1 MTERSL
7 NIRLAVRD
15 GDVVRRALTQLGD
28 EGSRALARI
37 ENAAKP
43 VSRGL
48 LAINEVTSAARG
60 RLEAF
65 AGNLGGVG
73 SAMLR
78 LGPIGLAA
86 GAAVG
91 ALTLALG
98 QGLRELEAAEQSFL
112 RLEGVLK
119 ATGHASGLTRGQLAE
134 LADTMEMSTLATA
147 EGVMDAASVLATFR
161 SISGD
166 TFLRTIKA
174 AQDLSSVF
182 GQDLRSSAVQLGKAL
197 EDPVEGVTALKRVGV
212 TFSSSQRD
220 MIAAMVETGDVAGA
234 QALILKTLEQQVGGA
249 GEAEAGGL
257 TGAVH
262 HLKSAWGNLL
272 EELARTPGVG
282 GVVETTLKGLTATL
296 DGVREWF
303 QGPDIS
309 QQVAAKS
316 RELVEAE
323 DRLAELRSGSV
334 LWDPS
339 FGLRINQ
346 ATAAAEAKVAR
357 LRAEID
363 ALIDQGRAEVEAFQ
377 AEQDQAAAGQRQAEQ
392 ERNAETIAA
401 RIKALEAE
409 RVKAAVDAAEKIAA
423 INDQLARD
431 IEAADRKRGLPGI
444 DPTDV
449 DREIALLRDIATRKI
464 EAIERPIRAAAE
476 RTTDQA
482 RKVIADLERQLGAAS
497 DPRNAAIEQAL
508 SRLPEGAT
516 DAQRRDVERLSGAL
530 FDQKLAIEELN
541 KELEAEAKLR
551 DKGSEVTRR
560 HRTAEEE
567 YRDVLIELGDLL
579 ANAAIDQETYAR
591 AVEEAERRK
600 LDASTEWR
608 DGAVRAV
615 RDYVEEASNAARTAE
630 QAVTKSLQAGEDAF
644 VKWANTGKLAAGDL
658 FNTMA
663 EEALRAAW
671 RMSVI
676 KPFGGMLE
684 GLFSSI
690 GSGIAGW
697 FSGGSTG
704 GTTAPVDTGLIL
716 EAHSGGVVGHD
727 ALRRRDVDA
736 GLFRSAERFH
746 GGGLVGLRSGEVP
759 IVALRGEEV
768 LTRDDPRH
776 RFNLAG
782 AQSGVTV
789 VVQPTVTNT
798 VPNTQAR
805 TETRRGPGGEL
816 MIDVF
821 VEQMEMLMSRK
832 IGRGEGMAPTLERRY
847 GLNPAAGAYR

>member
-1 MTERSL
+1 MNERSL
-7 NIRLAVRD
+7 TIRLAVRD
-15 GDVVRRALTQLGD
+15 GEVVRRALVQLGD
-28 EGSRALARI
+28 DGSRALARI

-43 VSRGL
+43 ASRGL
-48 LAINEVTSAARG
+48 LVLNEITSAAHG
-60 RLEAF
+60 RLEDF

-119 ATGHASGLTRGQLAE
+119 ATGHASGLTRAQLAE

-182 GQDLRSSAVQLGKAL
+182 GQNLRSSAVQLGKAL

-234 QALILKTLEQQVGGA
+234 QVLILKTLEQQVGGA
-249 GEAEAGGL
+249 GVAEASGL

-282 GVVETTLKGLTATL
+282 GVVETTLKRLTATL
-296 DGVREWF
+296 DSVRGWF
-303 QGPDIS
+303 KGSDIS

-357 LRAEID
+357 LRSEID
-363 ALIDQGRAEVEAFQ
+363 ALIARGRAEVEAFDAERDQ
-377 AEQDQAAAGQRQAEQ
+377 AEAGLRQAER

-431 IEAADRKRGLPGI
+431 IASADKKRGLPGI
-444 DPTDV
+444 NAADV
-449 DREIALLRDIATRKI
+449 DREIALLRDVAERKI
-464 EAIERPIRAAAE
+464 EAIEKPIREAAE
-476 RTTDQA
+476 RTDAQTS
-482 RKVIADLERQLGAAS
+482 KVIADLERQLGGLTDARGAAV
-497 DPRNAAIEQAL
+497 DQAL
-508 SRLPEGAT
+508 ARLPEEAT
-516 DAQRRDVERLSGAL
+516 DTQRQEVERLSGAL
-530 FDQKLAIEELN
+530 FDQKQAIEELN
-541 KELEAEAKLR
+541 KELEAEAKLH
-551 DKGSEVTRR
+551 DKGAEIARR

-567 YRDVLIELGDLL
+567 YGDVLIELGDLL
-579 ANAAIDQETYAR
+579 ANAAIDQETYVR
-591 AVEEAERRK
+591 AVKEAERRK
-600 LDASTEWR
+600 LDASEEWR

-615 RDYVEEASNAARTAE
+615 RDYVEEASNAARTTE
-630 QAVTKSLQAGEDAF
+630 QAVTKSLQAGEDSF
-644 VKWANTGKLAAGDL
+644 VKWATTGKLAAGDL

-704 GTTAPVDTGLIL
+704 GTTAPVDAGLIL
-716 EAHSGGVVGHD
+716 EAHSGGVIGHD
-727 ALRRRDVDA
+727 ALGRRDVDP

-782 AQSGVTV
+782 SQSGVTV

-798 VPNTQAR
+798 VPNAQAR

-847 GLNPAAGAYR
+847 GLNPVAGAYR